1 MERRRRR
8 ARILIAA
15 LAVAVLVAIAP
26 YLPGLLGAGVL
37 YVVCR
42 PLHRR
47 LATRMGPRRAAIGLA
62 AAVATLLVLPGAWLL
77 MVAIAQAPGAM
88 ENVLG
93 SDEFRRLS
101 TLQVGPVDVGVQ
113 LARAGASLVDR
124 ASREVFSLVGGVTRA
139 LLNLLI
145 ALVGLYYLLTSAD
158 ALWARTRPLIPFSA
172 AGAESLRSRFASVT
186 EATLLGIVATG
197 LAQGTTVGLGFW
209 VVGLP
214 NPVVWGLATAV
225 ASVLPVLGSALV
237 WGPGVVV
244 LLAGGRYLEAA
255 ALAVIGLVVASNID
269 NVVRPMVYRR
279 HSGVHPMATLLGAFA
294 GVELLGLVGL
304 LLGPLA
310 ISYVFELLRLYE
322 EEYGLTGTQNAPGV
336 EPSHDH
342 AERPETASDDRD
354 GPAVGIAGYTS
365 LTGAPSWPDT

>member
-1 MERRRRR
+1 MSTHPEGVDESVEERAGRTVDVTTHASVHDSRRWR
-8 ARILIAA
+8 ARLLIAA
-15 LAVAVLVAIAP
+15 LTIAVLVAIAP

-42 PLHRR
+42 PTYAR
-47 LATRMGPRRAAIGLA
+47 LAPRIGPRRAALA
-62 AAVATLLVLPGAWLL
+62 MDVAVVALVLIPAAWLL
-77 MVAIAQAPGAM
+77 VIAIAQAPGALA
-88 ENVLG
+88 NVLA

-101 TLQVGPVDVGVQ
+101 TLHVGPVDVGLQ
-113 LARAGASLVDR
+113 LARAGTSFVDW
-124 ASREVFSLVGGVTRA
+124 ASRELFSIVGGVTRA

-158 ALWARTRPLIPFSA
+158 VLWARVGPLVPFSA
-172 AGAESLRSRFASVT
+172 AGTERLRARFSSVT
-186 EATLLGIVATG
+186 EATILGIVATG
-197 LAQGTTVGLGFW
+197 LSQGATVGLAFW
-209 VVGLP
+209 AVGLP
-214 NPVVWGLATAV
+214 NAVVWGLVTAAV
-225 ASVLPVLGSALV
+225 SVLPVLGSALV

-244 LLAGGRYLEAA
+244 LLAGGRYLAA
-255 ALAVIGLVVASNID
+255 GVLAVIGLVIASNID

-322 EEYGLTGTQNAPGV
+322 EEYGSTP
-336 EPSHDH
+336 
-342 AERPETASDDRD
+342 
-354 GPAVGIAGYTS
+354 
-365 LTGAPSWPDT
+365 